1 MKEIVSKKSD
11 NKYSLIKSKIRDI
24 KERLDYYRYCRMDNK
39 AIRHELEKW
48 YKKKTG
54 KTLDL
59 DHPRTFN
66 EKMQWLKLYDSTPLK
81 TRLADK
87 YLVRDWI
94 KEKIGEQYLI
104 PLLGV
109 WNRFEDI
116 DFDTLPNR
124 FVLKAT
130 HGCKMNIIVRDK
142 DKLDKKEAA
151 RKFHK
156 WLNTNYAYHLGFELM
171 YKDIK
176 PRIIAEEYLENDGDL
191 YDYKVW
197 CFHGK
202 AKYIMFLSEREHGLK
217 MNFYDID
224 WNLQPFRYNYP
235 GTEKTIEKP
244 NNLNEMIRLAEICA
258 KDFIHV
264 RVDFY
269 RLNDGSIKFGEMT
282 FSSLSGI
289 CRWQPEEQDLILGS
303 LIKLPI
309 EE

>member
-1 MKEIVSKKSD
+1 MSNKSGNGYISLLKRKLRDVKGKYD
-11 NKYSLIKSKIRDI
+11 N
-24 KERLDYYRYCRMDNK
+24 YRYSRMDIDQ
-39 AIRHELEKW
+39 IRCELEKW
-48 YKKKTG
+48 YRRRTG

-87 YLVRDWI
+87 YLVRDWV
-94 KEKIGEQYLI
+94 KEKIGEQYLV

-109 WNRFEDI
+109 WDRFSDI
-116 DFDTLPNR
+116 EFDSLPDR
-124 FVLKAT
+124 FVLKAN

-142 DKLDKKEAA
+142 SKLDKKDAA
-151 RKFHK
+151 RKFNK
-156 WLNTNYAYHLGFELM
+156 WLNTNYAYHLGFEML

-202 AKYIMFLSEREHGLK
+202 AKYIMFLSERERGLK
-217 MNFYDID
+217 MNFYDTD

-235 GTEKTIEKP
+235 ANEKEIPKP
-244 NNLNEMIRLAEICA
+244 DNLDELIRVAETLAR
-258 KDFIHV
+258 DFIHV

-269 RLNDGSIKFGEMT
+269 RLNDGTLKFGEMT
-282 FSSLSGI
+282 FTSYSGI
-289 CRWQPEEQDLILGS
+289 CRWQPEEQDNILGN
-303 LIKLPI
+303 LIRLPI
-309 EE
+309 E